1 MENVVMLIIGAELG
15 VLFCLGV
22 GIFRLVFE
30 TSKWRRRRLA
40 VEALITRQERE
51 SAAFDAL
58 MRNNTKEEGQ

>member
-1 MENVVMLIIGAELG
+1 MLIIGVELG
-15 VLFCLGV
+15 VLFCLWV

-40 VEALITRQERE
+40 VEAIIARQERE

-58 MRNNTKEEGQ
+58 MRSNTREEGQWQ